1 MILFICA
8 QDIKFFW
15 FGLIKDDSFVVLEKI
30 EGAPE
35 DQLKFLDE
43 FLKKNSIAVDQI
55 TKISVVLGP
64 GSFTANRIG
73 ITIANA
79 MHFTKSIPIF
89 VLENPNHLLPEQL
102 IKESGIGLR
111 LAENEFAVPLYS

>member
-15 FGLIKDDSFVVLEKI
+15 FGLIKDDSFVMLEKI

-55 TKISVVLGP
+55 TRISVVSGP

-79 MHFTKSIPIF
+79 LHFTKSIPVF
-89 VLENPNHLLPEQL
+89 VLENPNHLLPDKL
-102 IKESGIGLR
+102 IKEKGIGEQVL
-111 LAENEFAVPLYS
+111 LDQFAIPSY